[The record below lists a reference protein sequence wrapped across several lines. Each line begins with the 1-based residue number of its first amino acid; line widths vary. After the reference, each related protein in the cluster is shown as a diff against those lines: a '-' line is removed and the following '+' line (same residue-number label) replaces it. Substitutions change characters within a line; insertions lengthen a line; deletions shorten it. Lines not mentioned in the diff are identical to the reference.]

1 MSNNKITLN
10 DVIDAVYAN
19 LATLRT
25 NSDYTLEQLTGLQ
38 FWATLSSG
46 QRKRFGIQFKAYAAQ
61 GGAMVAWNGTTSC
74 HKQLYRL
81 T

>member
-61 GGAMVAWNGTTSC
+61 GALWWRGTVPRPATSSS
-74 HKQLYRL
+74 
-81 T
+81 TD